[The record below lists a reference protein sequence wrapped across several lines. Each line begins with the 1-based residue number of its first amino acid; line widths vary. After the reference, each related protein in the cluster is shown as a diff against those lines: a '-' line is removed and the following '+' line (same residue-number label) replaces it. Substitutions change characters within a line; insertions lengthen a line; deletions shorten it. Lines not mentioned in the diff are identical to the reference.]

1 LFCWDYY
8 FLFIPAYSIQALH
21 GYKSVVKRLLPLL
34 LLLPAPA
41 LSIPVVPNFQ
51 QGVLQQHVETS
62 SVVQESIK
70 SFSFN
75 SGYELTTGGTNVAP
89 STGNVAPTGYTNI
102 NNVVEGVTQTFTS
115 PDLSDKPVY
124 NIVNP
129 GQSFTYFETLQG
141 PGLVNFTQIDR
152 TTTIESISD
161 STSTFSQ

>member
-1 LFCWDYY
+1 MATHIRSSSLI
-8 FLFIPAYSIQALH
+8 LFILASPVSA
-21 GYKSVVKRLLPLL
+21 
-34 LLLPAPA
+34 
-41 LSIPVVPNFQ
+41 IPVVPNFQ
-51 QGVLQQHVETS
+51 QGVLQNHVETS
-62 SVVQESIK
+62 SVIQETIK

-115 PDLSDKPVY
+115 PDLSNKPEY
-124 NIVNP
+124 NIVNT
-129 GQSFTYFETLQG
+129 GQSFTYFETLNG
-141 PGLVNFTQIDR
+141 PGLSNFTQIDR

>member
-1 LFCWDYY
+1 MASHVRSSPLIF
-8 FLFIPAYSIQALH
+8 FLLASPVSA
-21 GYKSVVKRLLPLL
+21 
-34 LLLPAPA
+34 
-41 LSIPVVPNFQ
+41 IPVVPNFQ

-62 SVVQESIK
+62 SVVQETIK
-70 SFSFN
+70 SYSFN

-115 PDLSDKPVY
+115 PDLSNKPAY

-141 PGLVNFTQIDR
+141 PGLSNFTQIDR